1 MRTSNPNAIAKEAEE
16 HLFEGPTA
24 GQSLTNSPDTPY
36 PWEGAPEITSVKVA
50 TEKIFFDL
58 LKEDNLT
65 TVATL
70 MSQKTP
76 VADIANLLLTA
87 GFQKGKWN
95 PDMMLSLLEPTM
107 YMLMAIAEKA
117 GINPVLNRDDAD
129 VEVLEEDEDMANI
142 DLENSREPLRNSI
155 PEGGGFKDAVVQ
167 KINPASVGGDIKEQ
181 LKTLDSAKL
190 RQSILQKQKPALQE
204 QPSLLGKTGV

>member
-1 MRTSNPNAIAKEAEE
+1 MKNPNAIAKEAEPF
-16 HLFEGPTA
+16 LFEGPTA
-24 GQSLTNSPDTPY
+24 GQSLTNDPSNPY
-36 PWEGAPEITSVKVA
+36 PWEKAPEITSVKMA

-95 PDMMLSLLEPTM
+95 PDMMLNLLEPTM
-107 YMLMAIAEKA
+107 YMLLAIAEKA
-117 GINPVLNRDDAD
+117 GIDPVLTRDDAD
-129 VEVLEEDEDMANI
+129 VIIEDDEDLALQ
-142 DLENSREPLRNSI
+142 DLQNSKQQVRNVI
-155 PEGGGFKDAVVQ
+155 PEGKGFKDAQIQ
-167 KINPASVGGDIKEQ
+167 KINPASVGGDIKKQ
-181 LKTLDSAKL
+181 LDTLDSAKIK
-190 RQSILQKQKPALQE
+190 QSILQKQKPALQE

>member
-1 MRTSNPNAIAKEAEE
+1 MKNPNAIAKEAEPF
-16 HLFEGPTA
+16 LFEAPVA
-24 GQSLTNSPDTPY
+24 GQSLTNDPSNPY
-36 PWEGAPEITSVKVA
+36 PWEKAPEMTSVKMA

-117 GINPVLNRDDAD
+117 GIDPVLTRDDAD
-129 VEVLEEDEDMANI
+129 VIIEDDEDESLQ
-142 DLENSREPLRNSI
+142 DLQNSRQQVRNVI
-155 PEGGGFKDAVVQ
+155 PEGKGFKDVQIQ
-167 KINPASVGGDIKEQ
+167 KINPASVGGDIKKQ
-181 LKTLDSAKL
+181 LDTLDSAKIK
-190 RQSILQKQKPALQE
+190 QSILQKQKPALQE

>member
-1 MRTSNPNAIAKEAEE
+1 MKNPNAIAKEAEPF
-16 HLFEGPTA
+16 LFEGPTA
-24 GQSLTNSPDTPY
+24 GQSLTNDPSNPY
-36 PWEGAPEITSVKVA
+36 PWEKAPEMTSVKMA

-95 PDMMLSLLEPTM
+95 PDMMLNLLEPTM

-117 GINPVLNRDDAD
+117 GIDPVLTRGDAD
-129 VEVLEEDEDMANI
+129 VIIEDDEDQALQ
-142 DLENSREPLRNSI
+142 DLQNSRQQVRNVI
-155 PEGGGFKDAVVQ
+155 PEGKGFKDAQIQ
-167 KINPASVGGDIKEQ
+167 KINPASVGGDIKKQ
-181 LKTLDSAKL
+181 LDTLDSAKIK
-190 RQSILQKQKPALQE
+190 QSILQKQKPDLQE

>member
-1 MRTSNPNAIAKEAEE
+1 MRNPDAIAKEAEE
-16 HLFEGPTA
+16 HLFEAPTA

-36 PWEGAPEITSVKVA
+36 PWEGQPEITSVKVA

-107 YMLMAIAEKA
+107 FMLLAIAEKA
-117 GINPVLNRDDAD
+117 GINPVLNREDSEVEIDDDDEEGAD
-129 VEVLEEDEDMANI
+129 LDVQSV
-142 DLENSREPLRNSI
+142 RQQRNKI
-155 PEGGGFKDAVVQ
+155 PEGGGFKDAVIQ

-181 LKTLDSAKL
+181 LKTLDSTKL
-190 RQSILQKQKPALQE
+190 RESILQKQKPALQD

>member
-1 MRTSNPNAIAKEAEE
+1 MVNPNAIAKEAEE

-36 PWEGAPEITSVKVA
+36 PWEGQPEITSVKVA

-107 YMLMAIAEKA
+107 YMLLAIAEKA
-117 GINPVLNRDDAD
+117 GIDPILNRDDVD
-129 VEVLEEDEDMANI
+129 VEIEEDDEIDADI
-142 DLENSREPLRNSI
+142 DLERVKTQRNRI
-155 PEGGGFKDAVVQ
+155 PEGGRFKDAVVQ

-190 RQSILQKQKPALQE
+190 KESILQKQKPALQE

>member
-1 MRTSNPNAIAKEAEE
+1 MNNPNAIAQDAAPF
-16 HLFEGPTA
+16 LFEGPVA
-24 GQSLTNSPDTPY
+24 GQSLTNDPENPY
-36 PWEGAPEITSVKVA
+36 PWEKAPEMTSVKMA

-76 VADIANLLLTA
+76 VADIANLLLTT

-95 PDMMLSLLEPTM
+95 PDLMLNLLEPTM

-117 GINPVLNRDDAD
+117 GIEPVLTRDDAD
-129 VEVLEEDEDMANI
+129 VIIEDDEDQALQ
-142 DLENSREPLRNSI
+142 DLQNSR
-155 PEGGGFKDAVVQ
+155 
-167 KINPASVGGDIKEQ
+167 
-181 LKTLDSAKL
+181 
-190 RQSILQKQKPALQE
+190 QKQE
-204 QPSLLGKTGV
+204 M

>member
-1 MRTSNPNAIAKEAEE
+1 MKNPNAIAKEAEPF
-16 HLFEGPTA
+16 LFEGPTA
-24 GQSLTNSPDTPY
+24 GQSLTNDPSNPY
-36 PWEGAPEITSVKVA
+36 PWEKAPEMTSVKMA

-95 PDMMLSLLEPTM
+95 PDMMLNLLEPTM

-117 GINPVLNRDDAD
+117 GIDPVLTRDDAD
-129 VEVLEEDEDMANI
+129 VIIEDDEDQSLQ
-142 DLENSREPLRNSI
+142 DLQNSRQQVRNVI
-155 PEGGGFKDAVVQ
+155 PEGKGFKDVQIQ
-167 KINPASVGGDIKEQ
+167 KINPASVGGDIKKQ
-181 LKTLDSAKL
+181 LDTLDSAKIK
-190 RQSILQKQKPALQE
+190 QSILQKQKPALQE

>member
-1 MRTSNPNAIAKEAEE
+1 MVNPNAIAKEAEE
-16 HLFEGPTA
+16 HLFEAPTP

-36 PWEGAPEITSVKVA
+36 PWEGQPEITSVKVA

-107 YMLMAIAEKA
+107 YMLLAIAEKA
-117 GINPVLNRDDAD
+117 GIDPILNRDDVD
-129 VEVLEEDEDMANI
+129 VEIEEDDEIDADI
-142 DLENSREPLRNSI
+142 DLERVKTQRNRI
-155 PEGGGFKDAVVQ
+155 PEGGGFRDAVVQ

-190 RQSILQKQKPALQE
+190 KESILQKQKPALQE

>member
-107 YMLMAIAEKA
+107 YMLLAIAEKA
-117 GINPVLNRDDAD
+117 GINPVLNREDSE
-129 VEVLEEDEDMANI
+129 VEIEEDDQEGADF
-142 DLENSREPLRNSI
+142 DVQSVREQRNKI

-190 RQSILQKQKPALQE
+190 RESILQKQKPALQD

>member
-1 MRTSNPNAIAKEAEE
+1 MNNPNAIAQDATPF
-16 HLFEGPTA
+16 LFEGPVA
-24 GQSLTNSPDTPY
+24 GQALTNNPENPY
-36 PWEGAPEITSVKVA
+36 PWEKAPEMTSVKMA

-95 PDMMLSLLEPTM
+95 PDLMLNLLEPTM

-117 GINPVLNRDDAD
+117 GIEPVLTRGDAD
-129 VEVLEEDEDMANI
+129 VIIEDDEDQALQ
-142 DLENSREPLRNSI
+142 DLQTSRTETRNVI
-155 PEGGGFKDAVVQ
+155 PEGKGFKDAVIK
-167 KINPASVGGDIKEQ
+167 KINPISVGSNIKKQ
-181 LKTLDSAKL
+181 LDTLDSEKIK
-190 RQSILQKQKPALQE
+190 QSILQKQKPSLQNQE
-204 QPSLLGKTGV
+204 SLLGKTGV

>member
-1 MRTSNPNAIAKEAEE
+1 MVNPNAIAKQAEE

-107 YMLMAIAEKA
+107 YMLLAIAEKA
-117 GINPVLNRDDAD
+117 GIDPILNRDDAD
-129 VEVLEEDEDMANI
+129 VEIEEDDEIDADI
-142 DLENSREPLRNSI
+142 DLERVKTQRNRI

-181 LKTLDSAKL
+181 LKTLDSTKL
-190 RQSILQKQKPALQE
+190 RESILQKQKPALQD

>member
-1 MRTSNPNAIAKEAEE
+1 MKNPNAIAKEAEPF
-16 HLFEGPTA
+16 LFEGPTA
-24 GQSLTNSPDTPY
+24 GQSLTNDPSNPY
-36 PWEGAPEITSVKVA
+36 PWEKAPEMTSVKMA

-95 PDMMLSLLEPTM
+95 PDMMLNLLEPTM

-117 GINPVLNRDDAD
+117 GIDPVLTRDDAD
-129 VEVLEEDEDMANI
+129 VIIEDDEDKSLQ
-142 DLENSREPLRNSI
+142 DLQNSRQQVRNVI
-155 PEGGGFKDAVVQ
+155 PEGKGFKDAQIQ
-167 KINPASVGGDIKEQ
+167 KINPASVGGDIKKQ
-181 LKTLDSAKL
+181 LDTLDSAKIK
-190 RQSILQKQKPALQE
+190 QSILQKQKPALQE

>member
-1 MRTSNPNAIAKEAEE
+1 MVNPNAIAKEAEE

-107 YMLMAIAEKA
+107 YMLLAIAEKA
-117 GINPVLNRDDAD
+117 GINPVLNREDSEVEIDDDDEEGAD
-129 VEVLEEDEDMANI
+129 LDVQSV
-142 DLENSREPLRNSI
+142 RQQRNKI
-155 PEGGGFKDAVVQ
+155 PEGGGFKDAVIQ

-181 LKTLDSAKL
+181 LKTLDSTKL
-190 RQSILQKQKPALQE
+190 RESILQKQKPALQD

>member
-1 MRTSNPNAIAKEAEE
+1 MVNPNAIAKQAEE

-107 YMLMAIAEKA
+107 YMLLAIAEKA
-117 GINPVLNRDDAD
+117 GINPVLNREDSE
-129 VEVLEEDEDMANI
+129 VEIEEDDQEGADF
-142 DLENSREPLRNSI
+142 DVQSVREQRNKI

-190 RQSILQKQKPALQE
+190 RESILQKQKPALQD

>member
-1 MRTSNPNAIAKEAEE
+1 MRNPNAIAKGAEE
-16 HLFEGPTA
+16 HLFEAPVA
-24 GQSLTNSPDTPY
+24 GQSLTNDPSNPY
-36 PWEGAPEITSVKVA
+36 PWEKTPEITSVKIA

-58 LKEDNLT
+58 LKDENLT
-65 TVATL
+65 TVAGL

-76 VADIANLLLTA
+76 VVDIANLLLTA

-117 GINPVLNRDDAD
+117 GIDPVLTRDDAD
-129 VEVLEEDEDMANI
+129 VIIEDDEDESLQ
-142 DLENSREPLRNSI
+142 DLQNSRQQVRNII
-155 PEGGGFKDAVVQ
+155 PEGKGFKDVQIQ
-167 KINPASVGGDIKEQ
+167 KINPASVGGDIKKQ
-181 LKTLDSAKL
+181 LDTLDSAKIKE
-190 RQSILQKQKPALQE
+190 SILQKQKPALQN

>member
-1 MRTSNPNAIAKEAEE
+1 MRNPNAIAKGAEE
-16 HLFEGPTA
+16 HLFEAPVA
-24 GQSLTNSPDTPY
+24 GQSLTNDPSNPY
-36 PWEGAPEITSVKVA
+36 PWEKAPEITSVKTA

-65 TVATL
+65 TVASL

-76 VADIANLLLTA
+76 VVDIANLLLTA

-95 PDMMLSLLEPTM
+95 PDLMLSLLEPTM

-117 GINPVLNRDDAD
+117 GIDPVLTRDDAD
-129 VEVLEEDEDMANI
+129 VIIEDNEDESLQ
-142 DLENSREPLRNSI
+142 DLQNSRQQVRNII
-155 PEGGGFKDAVVQ
+155 PEGKGLKDVQIQ
-167 KINPASVGGDIKEQ
+167 KINPASVGGDIKKQ
-181 LKTLDSAKL
+181 LDTLDSAKIKE
-190 RQSILQKQKPALQE
+190 SILQKQKPALQN

>member
-1 MRTSNPNAIAKEAEE
+1 MVNPNAIAKEAEE

-107 YMLMAIAEKA
+107 YMLLAIAEKA
-117 GINPVLNRDDAD
+117 GIDPILNRDDAD
-129 VEVLEEDEDMANI
+129 VEIEEEDEIDADI
-142 DLENSREPLRNSI
+142 DLERVKTQRNRI
-155 PEGGGFKDAVVQ
+155 PEGGGFRDAVVQ

-190 RQSILQKQKPALQE
+190 KESILQKQKPALQE

>member
-1 MRTSNPNAIAKEAEE
+1 MVNPNAIAKEAEE

-24 GQSLTNSPDTPY
+24 GQSLTNDPSNPY
-36 PWEGAPEITSVKVA
+36 PWEKAPEITSVKVA

-58 LKEDNLT
+58 LKEENLT

-107 YMLMAIAEKA
+107 YMLLAIAEKS
-117 GINPVLNRDDAD
+117 GIDPVLNRDDVD
-129 VEVLEEDEDMANI
+129 VEIDEEDEVDADI
-142 DLENSREPLRNSI
+142 ELERVKTQRNRI
-155 PEGGGFKDAVVQ
+155 PEGGRFKDAVVQ
-167 KINPASVGGDIKEQ
+167 KINPASVGGDIREQ
-181 LKTLDSAKL
+181 LKTLDTSKVKA
-190 RQSILQKQKPALQE
+190 SILQKQKPALQE

>member
-1 MRTSNPNAIAKEAEE
+1 MKNPNAIAKEAEPF
-16 HLFEGPTA
+16 LFEGPTA
-24 GQSLTNSPDTPY
+24 GQSLTNDPSNPY
-36 PWEGAPEITSVKVA
+36 PWEKAPEMTSVKVA

-76 VADIANLLLTA
+76 VVDIANLLLTA

-95 PDMMLSLLEPTM
+95 PDMMLNLLEPTM

-117 GINPVLNRDDAD
+117 GIDPVLTREDTDVIIEDD
-129 VEVLEEDEDMANI
+129 EDESLK
-142 DLENSREPLRNSI
+142 DLQNSRQQVRNVI
-155 PEGGGFKDAVVQ
+155 PEGKGLKDVQIQ
-167 KINPASVGGDIKEQ
+167 KINPVSVGGDIKKQ
-181 LKTLDSAKL
+181 LDTLDSEKIK
-190 RQSILQKQKPALQE
+190 QSILQKQKPSLQNQE
-204 QPSLLGKTGV
+204 SLLGKTGV